1 MTDGSDPP
9 CHPERSEGSE
19 TEGRRSVIPS
29 AAKDLKQMAV
39 TPVIQSAAKDLNTYN
54 IDNYITVINL

>member
-1 MTDGSDPP
+1 MTGGSDLP

-19 TEGRRSVIPS
+19 TEGRRS
-29 AAKDLKQMAV
+29 
-39 TPVIQSAAKDLNTYN
+39 VIQSAAKDLNTYN